1 MMTRKLSVALLTFF
15 TTIPAFSAAVVESE
29 FELKLPRQFQQS
41 LIEEKWKS
49 LMTEKFQA
57 KWQFPDQHIFSQDI
71 PVDIKGLSLQ
81 MKTQLQKP
89 ALGSG
94 QSTLTLTSRD
104 LSAQLYIAE
113 ISVDHVIERNVGGV
127 IGRFR
132 VQASCKDIVLN
143 LRKNQGKF
151 EINLS
156 PQVSGT
162 QAGASVNA
170 VDLSWS
176 PGSWEYSSEF
186 LCQGAQGFDS
196 ILRVEVDKIAN
207 DSVRFVEP
215 QRDLLKKYVQDYLQN
230 VVLDFSSPRK
240 LVVARPDIDVTMKVQ
255 EFTDLGEDG
264 LRAKGV
270 LEITFARAAET
281 PRTVLKL
288 SGPSEKTAS
297 EMASLRLP
305 KDFIKTVLAQA
316 YRANTWLHQVNSS
329 QLPGFSTVMNSR
341 FVQFF
346 VWPALMNFSKS
357 AKFQFDVYSN
367 KDVSIS
373 GQRLQYQVKNQLYA
387 RMQAPKSG
395 KYVPFMNFSLPFT
408 SLIDV
413 KVSEGVAQAKFV
425 NPSLGMVAS
434 FDDSYVARYRPSTR
448 FSTSTIRDR
457 IVGGLW
463 GQTVRMTIPK
473 IPVAE
478 GLGLNVKK
486 LLTTDSSDL
495 VLQLTP

>member
-1 MMTRKLSVALLTFF
+1 MMPRKLSVALLTFL
-15 TTIPAFSAAVVESE
+15 TSVPAFSAAVVESE

-57 KWQFPDQHIFSQDI
+57 NWQFPDQRIVSQEI

-94 QSTLTLTSRD
+94 ESTLALTSKE
-104 LSAQLYIAE
+104 LSAQLHITE
-113 ISVDHVIERNVGGV
+113 VSVDHIIERNVGGI

-143 LRKNQGKF
+143 LKNNEGQFKVVVT
-151 EINLS
+151 

-162 QAGASVNA
+162 QAGATVNS

-176 PGSWEYSSEF
+176 PGSWDYNSEF
-186 LCQGAQGFDS
+186 LCAGAEGFDS
-196 ILRVEVDKIAN
+196 ILRAEVEKIAN
-207 DSVRFVEP
+207 DSASFVEP
-215 QRDLLKKYVQDYLQN
+215 QKELLKKYVQDYLQN
-230 VVLDFSSPRK
+230 VVLDFSAPHK
-240 LVVARPDIDVTMKVQ
+240 LIVARPDIDVTMKVQ
-255 EFTDLGEDG
+255 EFTDLGEEG

-270 LEITFARAAET
+270 LEITFARIEDSQ
-281 PRTVLKL
+281 RTVLKL
-288 SGPSEKTAS
+288 DGESEVKSS
-297 EMASLRLP
+297 EQASLRLP
-305 KDFIKTVLAQA
+305 KDFIKVVLAEA
-316 YRANTWLHQVNSS
+316 YSANTWLHQVSS
-329 QLPGFSTVMNSR
+329 SRLPGFSTVMNSR

-357 AKFQFDVYSN
+357 TKFLFDVYSN

-373 GQRLQYQVKNQLYA
+373 GQGLQYQVKSQMYA

-395 KYVPFMNFSLPFT
+395 SYIPFMNFSLPF
-408 SLIDV
+408 SSKIEV
-413 KVSEGVAQAKFV
+413 KLNDGKAQAKFV
-425 NPSLGMVAS
+425 NPTLGMSAS
-434 FDDSYVARYRPSTR
+434 YDSKYVAKYGPSTR

-463 GQTVRMTIPK
+463 GQTVSMSIPK
-473 IPVAE
+473 VPVAE
-478 GLGLNVKK
+478 GLSLQVKK
-486 LLTTDSSDL
+486 LLTTKSADL
-495 VLQLTP
+495 VLQLAP